1 MHPYQTEVDGSDL
14 SQTNGYGRL
23 RTSYL
28 GLPASLSPASPV
40 ITGTQNLLWARD
52 SEVVLI
58 DELRIQGHTND
69 AATNLTVTLKINDQ
83 LLPFHLSGTANERVH
98 KTLVWKPKGA
108 LVLHPG
114 KVLQAYASASNL
126 AYVSGRY
133 RIMGTQKAA
142 ELGYLSGGTLPNVA
156 STNSVA
162 GSGTSAGTEKQIIPP
177 LANHYVE
184 ILGFTCT
191 GHNFNAALDS
201 SLLSFWDG
209 TTGSFGTDDV
219 KIFRAYHRGVNG
231 IYQSNVMVGNTKGC
245 IQGPVGYG
253 VYISQTTNVAGS
265 TPNAD
270 FNVIYR
276 YRKSTEC
283 IANTGAEMTTGG
295 KKWWRYHEGLTL
307 GTSRTF
313 FDIATAPACTVKIL
327 GHAGSLTGTDQ
338 AANGGVGIGIGADAT
353 QLISEFYAINGDGNT
368 GAAGRS
374 WAVDDDTYFCSLQ
387 NDPAFVGADAL
398 SAVTARSQLAWGTL
412 EAGVRPLTVRASQG
426 TTVRETW
433 TA

>member
-1 MHPYQTEVDGSDL
+1 MNLYEADVSDHDL
-14 SQTNGYGRL
+14 SDTHGYGRF
-23 RTSYL
+23 RTGYL
-28 GLPASLSPASPV
+28 GLPNTVTPANPTSAS
-40 ITGTQNLLWARD
+40 NLLYAGPD
-52 SEVVLI
+52 EIIII
-58 DELRIQGHTND
+58 DEIKIQAHTDD
-69 AATNLTVTLKINDQ
+69 AATNLTVYAKINDQ
-83 LLPFHLSGTANERVH
+83 ILPFHLSGTSNVRRHETLTW
-98 KTLVWKPKGA
+98 KTRGTLI
-108 LVLHPG
+108 LHPG
-114 KVLQAYASASNL
+114 YYFQMYASAGLL
-126 AYVSGRY
+126 AYASGRY
-133 RIMGTQKAA
+133 RVMSKQKAA

-201 SLLSFWDG
+201 SLLAFWDG
-209 TTGSFGTDDV
+209 TTGTFSNDAV

-231 IYQSNVMVGNTKGC
+231 IYQSKVLVGNTKGC
-245 IQGPVGYG
+245 IQGPAGYG

-265 TPNAD
+265 TPKAD

-307 GTSRTF
+307 ATSRSF
-313 FDIATAPACTVKIL
+313 FDISTAPLDSTIKVL

-338 AANGGVGIGIGADAT
+338 ATNGMVAIGMGADASEP
-353 QLISEFYAINGDGNT
+353 IGEFYAINGDGNA

-374 WAVDDDTYFCSLQ
+374 WGVDDDVLFCSMAQDLG
-387 NDPAFVGADAL
+387 FVGIDAA
-398 SAVTARSQLAWGTL
+398 SAITARAQLAWGTL
-412 EAGVRPLTVRASQG
+412 EPRARALVGKANQG
-426 TTVRETW
+426 RTLRETY
-433 TA
+433 TAS